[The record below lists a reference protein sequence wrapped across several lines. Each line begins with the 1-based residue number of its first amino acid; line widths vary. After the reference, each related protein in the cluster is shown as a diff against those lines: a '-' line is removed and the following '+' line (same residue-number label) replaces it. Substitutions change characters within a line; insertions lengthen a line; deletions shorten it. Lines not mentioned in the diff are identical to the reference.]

1 MNPETI
7 LALLRLIALDPSEIV
22 LPNPSQYYELYC
34 EYHYHA
40 ECGNL
45 DEMED
50 TTPEVDLKTGEFIL

>member
-7 LALLRLIALDPSEIV
+7 LALLRLIIMDPADIV

-34 EYHYHA
+34 ESYYHA

-50 TTPEVDLKTGEFIL
+50 ASPEVELNPGLIIS